1 MRANLISKLARSNL
15 VNLLLGVWIEILKK
29 TSIERGPIIVFID
42 IENNWRTIIENY
54 RLAWKLLLDK
64 NEAIYLTRH
73 VIKYRMIDE
82 ILYKRSI

>member
-29 TSIERGPIIVFID
+29 TSIERGPITAFID

-54 RLAWKLLLDK
+54 Q
-64 NEAIYLTRH
+64 LT
-73 VIKYRMIDE
+73 
-82 ILYKRSI
+82 

>member
-29 TSIERGPIIVFID
+29 TSIERGLITAFID

-54 RLAWKLLLDK
+54 RL
-64 NEAIYLTRH
+64 T
-73 VIKYRMIDE
+73 
-82 ILYKRSI
+82 

>member
-29 TSIERGPIIVFID
+29 TSIERGLITAFID

-54 RLAWKLLLDK
+54 RLTWKLLLDK